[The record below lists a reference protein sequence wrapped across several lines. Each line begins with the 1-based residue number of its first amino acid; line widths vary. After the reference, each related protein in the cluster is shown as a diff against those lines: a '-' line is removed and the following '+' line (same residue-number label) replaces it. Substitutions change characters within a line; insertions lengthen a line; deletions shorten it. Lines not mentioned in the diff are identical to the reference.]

1 MTCKLTLSLPDGLYE
16 AEQIGEIDNVLY
28 NIYKDERCIC
38 TIGIN
43 ENGGWESNCEMKEE
57 LVKQL
62 GNLVDPDFKK
72 NPG

>member
-1 MTCKLTLSLPDGLYE
+1 MHEKITLSLADGLYE

-28 NIYKDERCIC
+28 NIYKDDQCIC

-43 ENGGWESNCEMKEE
+43 ENGEWESNCEMKEE

-62 GNLVDPDFKK
+62 GNLIEPDFK
-72 NPG
+72 